1 MVKSCI
7 AGIIQDRSVRVA
19 GGFPQPA
26 QPMDNFAF
34 VIHPIDPKRDVE
46 RKYPLLGKALPVW
59 LINILSGYWPPV
71 YISHITGIRSK
82 ATGNEIE
89 GWFVACPY
97 TPQRMM
103 TLKPATVYRKIIQT
117 GHLAERLGAKLLGLG
132 AFTSVV
138 GDAGVTISQG
148 LAMPVTTGDS
158 YTVAVAVMAVK
169 EAARRMDINLKNATA
184 AVVGASG
191 AIGSVCAELLAED
204 VPQMILIG
212 RPHSAERL
220 KRVKD
225 RVTRAGAEAVI
236 TTEINALRQADL
248 VITVTNAVDA
258 IITPGDLKP
267 GCVVCDVARPR
278 DVSRAVVEERSD
290 VLVIDGGMVQVPGP
304 VDFHFNF
311 GFPPRMAYACMAET
325 IALALESRYEC
336 FTLGKEIKLERVKE
350 IAAIAQRHGFRLG
363 GFRSFERAVTD
374 EAIERIRE
382 NARQRR
388 ANH

>member
-1 MVKSCI
+1 
-7 AGIIQDRSVRVA
+7 
-19 GGFPQPA
+19 
-26 QPMDNFAF
+26 MDNFAF
-34 VIHPIDPKRDVE
+34 VIHPIDPKRDVA
-46 RKYPLLGKALPVW
+46 RKYPLLGKVLPIR
-59 LINILSGYWPPV
+59 LIDILSGYWPPV
-71 YISHITGIRSK
+71 YISHITGIQSE
-82 ATGNEIE
+82 ATGKEIE

-97 TPQRMM
+97 TPQRMV

-117 GHLAERLGAKLLGLG
+117 GHMAERLGAKLLGLG

-169 EAARRMDINLKNATA
+169 EAARRMDIDLESATA

-212 RPHSAERL
+212 RPQTPGKSQGQSAERL
-220 KRVKD
+220 NRVKD
-225 RVTRAGAEAVI
+225 RVTRTGAQAVV
-236 TTEINALRQADL
+236 TTEINSLRQADL

-258 IITPGDLKP
+258 IIGPNDLKP

-278 DVSRAVVEERSD
+278 DVSRAVTEERSD
-290 VLVIDGGMVQVPGP
+290 ILVIEGGMVQVPGP

-363 GFRSFERAVTD
+363 GLRSFERAITD
-374 EAIERIRE
+374 LEIERIRE
-382 NARQRR
+382 QARQRR

>member
-1 MVKSCI
+1 
-7 AGIIQDRSVRVA
+7 
-19 GGFPQPA
+19 
-26 QPMDNFAF
+26 MDNFAF

-236 TTEINALRQADL
+236 TTEINALRRADL